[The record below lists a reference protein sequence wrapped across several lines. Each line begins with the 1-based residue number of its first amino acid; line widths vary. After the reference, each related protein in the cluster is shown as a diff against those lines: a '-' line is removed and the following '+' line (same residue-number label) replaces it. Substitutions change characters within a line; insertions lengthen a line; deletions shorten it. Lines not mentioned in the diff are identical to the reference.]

1 MSSRLGVGLSLGRPA
16 RAQYQLF
23 FGGDVLLPNGTK
35 IGTPPGS
42 GKGRFYPP
50 ETRRRAPRARYY
62 VPTTRY
68 VTPQPRYYVPQA
80 QTYAAQPR
88 YYAPSGGYSSRSRG
102 PILLRLQAGRPIAE
116 CSRGHRASPAH
127 QARSSM
133 RGCRLTPIVRS
144 LPSLPS
150 PELDPPRPCPGH
162 VHRLAANV
170 CPAGSDPA
178 SKPEAPRSRLIGG
191 HALWAV

>member
-1 MSSRLGVGLSLGRPA
+1 MQSNARIRTMAGVFALGVGLSLGGPA

-68 VTPQPRYYVPQA
+68 VTPQPGYYVPQTQA
-80 QTYAAQPR
+80 YAAQPR
-88 YYAPSGGYSSRSRG
+88 YYVPSGGYYLPQPGTNVYYGYR
-102 PILLRLQAGRPIAE
+102 PAGR
-116 CSRGHRASPAH
+116 
-127 QARSSM
+127 
-133 RGCRLTPIVRS
+133 
-144 LPSLPS
+144 
-150 PELDPPRPCPGH
+150 
-162 VHRLAANV
+162 
-170 CPAGSDPA
+170 
-178 SKPEAPRSRLIGG
+178 
-191 HALWAV
+191 